1 MDNEKVIWNI
11 IDSYF
16 KNNPGHLVKH
26 HLDSYNDFFDSG
38 IQQILKEKNP
48 VTIIKEQDAKTKEFA
63 YTAKMYFGGKGGNKL
78 YFGKPIIYDDN
89 DNVHFMYPNEARL
102 RNMTYGVTLH
112 VDVDIDFS
120 LRQEDGS
127 YEEKTIEFSKLYLGK
142 YPIMLQSNLCIFKN
156 MASMARFN
164 LGECKNDNGGYFIID
179 GKEKVIVNQEKFA
192 DNMLYIRDKVNEIYS
207 HSAEIRSVSEDASKP
222 TRTFSVRIMAPSGTL
237 TNQQIVVVIP
247 NVRKAIP
254 LFIIMR
260 ALGINSDKEI
270 IQSCLLDMNDYSNY
284 IELFRPSIY
293 DAGTLYTQEEA
304 IKFIS
309 TFTKG
314 KTVSHVMEILM
325 NYFLPHM
332 GELNFKEKALYLGY
346 IVRKLLRVFTKEDAP
361 TDRDSYKY
369 KRIETTGNLMSQ
381 LFKEYYNL
389 QQIHIFKTIDKE
401 YYYHKGNYQKDFTSL
416 FTNNMD
422 TYFKERILETGFR
435 KGFKGNWGAQEHTKR
450 LGLVQDLNRLSFNSF
465 VSHLRK
471 INLPFDSNAKIV
483 GPRLCHTTQWGL
495 LDPVD
500 TPDGGNVGLHNH
512 LSITAQITSG
522 CSGYGF
528 IDLMR
533 SMNMR
538 YLQECSF
545 DELTLMTKIL
555 INGAWGG
562 HD

>member
-1 MDNEKVIWNI
+1 
-11 IDSYF
+11 
-16 KNNPGHLVKH
+16 
-26 HLDSYNDFFDSG
+26 
-38 IQQILKEKNP
+38 
-48 VTIIKEQDAKTKEFA
+48 
-63 YTAKMYFGGKGGNKL
+63 
-78 YFGKPIIYDDN
+78 
-89 DNVHFMYPNEARL
+89 
-102 RNMTYGVTLH
+102 
-112 VDVDIDFS
+112 
-120 LRQEDGS
+120 
-127 YEEKTIEFSKLYLGK
+127 
-142 YPIMLQSNLCIFKN
+142 
-156 MASMARFN
+156 MARFN

-389 QQIHIFKTIDKE
+389 QQIHIFKKSFRQSTSRCILPNLRPIREIATI
-401 YYYHKGNYQKDFTSL
+401 L
-416 FTNNMD
+416 FFYD
-422 TYFKERILETGFR
+422 
-435 KGFKGNWGAQEHTKR
+435 
-450 LGLVQDLNRLSFNSF
+450 
-465 VSHLRK
+465 
-471 INLPFDSNAKIV
+471 
-483 GPRLCHTTQWGL
+483 
-495 LDPVD
+495 
-500 TPDGGNVGLHNH
+500 
-512 LSITAQITSG
+512 
-522 CSGYGF
+522 
-528 IDLMR
+528 
-533 SMNMR
+533 
-538 YLQECSF
+538 
-545 DELTLMTKIL
+545 
-555 INGAWGG
+555 
-562 HD
+562 